1 MLRAIDT
8 VNRIL
13 ALIAAWLFFIAGWL
27 ITYEVVSRY
36 IFNEP
41 TIWGAELAQLLL
53 LWGTFLGMG
62 YLLQKRQ
69 HIRITFLFPFMPVH
83 IRRGCEIVSL
93 LLIAALTLSVIYYGY
108 DIALDSFVRGRST
121 GTMLNIPNW
130 WSEAVIPASFLMLL
144 LQTAAEIIRTLRGD
158 ALIDD
163 DHGEG

>member
-69 HIRITFLFPFMPVH
+69 HIRITFLFPFMPAH
-83 IRRGCEIVSL
+83 IRRGCEVVSL

-130 WSEAVIPASFLMLL
+130 WSEAVIPAGFLMLL
-144 LQTAAEIIRTLRGD
+144 LQTAVEVIRTLRGD

>member
-1 MLRAIDT
+1 MFRAIDT
-8 VNRIL
+8 INRIL

-53 LWGTFLGMG
+53 LWATFLGMG

-69 HIRITFLFPFMPVH
+69 HIRITVLFPFMPPPV
-83 IRRGCEIVSL
+83 RRGCEAISL
-93 LLIAALTLSVIYYGY
+93 LLIAALTVSVIYYGY

-130 WSEAVIPASFLMLL
+130 WSEAVIPAGFLMLL
-144 LQTAAEIIRTLRGD
+144 LQTVAEVIRTLRGD
-158 ALIDD
+158 ALIND